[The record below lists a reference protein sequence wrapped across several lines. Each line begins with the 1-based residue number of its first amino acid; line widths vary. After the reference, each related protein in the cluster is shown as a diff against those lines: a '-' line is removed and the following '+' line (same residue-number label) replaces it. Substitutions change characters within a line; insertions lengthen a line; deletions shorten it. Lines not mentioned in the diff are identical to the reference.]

1 MKELSIFT
9 IPDDVSDEYSV
20 YVGNID
26 SDKIIKIIETKTPK
40 ADKVCIIC
48 DDNIS
53 SLYFNSLRDELVADN
68 KEDFQG
74 FYFDIA
80 QRLFENSF
88 EVIICTLPHGD
99 ENKSLENSQY
109 ILSLLEENDFTR
121 DDLIISIGGG
131 MIGDISG
138 FSASIYKRGINV
150 IHLPTTLLSMID
162 SCIGSKTAINFGN
175 SKNSVGTFYNPCHV
189 AVSPIF
195 LETLPEKELLSGLGE
210 AVKYSIIEK
219 FYMVQSSHEGFDQFE
234 VEDSIF
240 NVIRKL
246 LCKKIAHS
254 DVVNLIYRCLRIKK
268 FFVEKDPFDLSIRKF
283 LNLGHTIGHCIETLS
298 DYEVP
303 HGKAVLMGISHM
315 LKVSLKGNLI
325 SENFA
330 SRYFDL
336 INTIGISGNFQYSIS
351 QICSQICKDKK
362 VSNGEIPLI
371 LPCEA
376 CGVQEVAISLD
387 DVHEFLSV

>member
-26 SDKIIKIIETKTPK
+26 SDKIIKIIETTTPK

-109 ILSLLEENDFTR
+109 ILSLLEKNDFTR

-150 IHLPTTLLSMID
+150 I
-162 SCIGSKTAINFGN
+162 
-175 SKNSVGTFYNPCHV
+175 
-189 AVSPIF
+189 
-195 LETLPEKELLSGLGE
+195 
-210 AVKYSIIEK
+210 
-219 FYMVQSSHEGFDQFE
+219 
-234 VEDSIF
+234 
-240 NVIRKL
+240 R
-246 LCKKIAHS
+246 
-254 DVVNLIYRCLRIKK
+254 RCY
-268 FFVEKDPFDLSIRKF
+268 P
-283 LNLGHTIGHCIETLS
+283 
-298 DYEVP
+298 
-303 HGKAVLMGISHM
+303 
-315 LKVSLKGNLI
+315 
-325 SENFA
+325 
-330 SRYFDL
+330 
-336 INTIGISGNFQYSIS
+336 
-351 QICSQICKDKK
+351 
-362 VSNGEIPLI
+362 
-371 LPCEA
+371 
-376 CGVQEVAISLD
+376 
-387 DVHEFLSV
+387 

>member
-40 ADKVCIIC
+40 ADKVCMIC

-109 ILSLLEENDFTR
+109 ILSLLEKNDFTR
-121 DDLIISIGGG
+121 DDLIISVGGG

-162 SCIGSKTAINFGN
+162 SCIGGKTAINFGN

-195 LETLPEKELLSGLGE
+195 LETL
-210 AVKYSIIEK
+210 VKYSIIEK
-219 FYMVQSSHEGFDQFE
+219 FYMVQSSHESFDQFE

-240 NVIRKL
+240 NVIRNL
-246 LCKKIAHS
+246 LRGEIIHG

-351 QICSQICKDKK
+351 QIRSQICKDKK
-362 VSNGEIPLI
+362 VSHGEVSLI